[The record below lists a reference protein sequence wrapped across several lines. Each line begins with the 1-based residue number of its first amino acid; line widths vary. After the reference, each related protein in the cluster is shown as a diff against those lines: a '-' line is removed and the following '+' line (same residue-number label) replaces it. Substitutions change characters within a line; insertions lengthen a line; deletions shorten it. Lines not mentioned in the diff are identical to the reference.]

1 MTTKNLAIDL
11 ITAISGMQMR
21 EGMKLD
27 VIEEYQECFNGK
39 AWPFN
44 EPLVVFSDGESYWL
58 ADGFHRFEAAKR
70 AKRGSVQCEIRTG
83 SVHDAEDY
91 AAGANGRHGL
101 RRTNADKRK
110 AVLWALNCDRHCNK
124 SLRDIAD
131 LCLVGK
137 SLVGSIKHEL
147 SLKDSG
153 VDSGQVS
160 LKDSQKPAGTVKT
173 ESIENENDFTP
184 PDETEYE
191 YIEKDENEPLED
203 GEIDCGLVDE
213 PEIKT
218 GFCKCQI
225 CGGTGQVER
234 GQFDSKFDEVWGIV
248 RAAGKKTRI
257 ADSGKQNSKKAYE
270 KAIKAISRD
279 GIEDDT
285 GEMVTVSDPHG
296 FFKMRIQLFV
306 SSVVGQ
312 GEFCPQFTTLVSRE
326 FWNQDDERW
335 NEGNSKD
342 LFVDSVGGVY

>member
-203 GEIDCGLVDE
+203 GEIDCGPVEELPKKKPEKE
-213 PEIKT
+213 PD
-218 GFCKCQI
+218 CKYWLKVCIQHA
-225 CGGTGQVER
+225 ER
-234 GQFDSKFDEVWGIV
+234 VIMHSDD
-248 RAAGKKTRI
+248 A
-257 ADSGKQNSKKAYE
+257 KAKRNNPQHGPLQGHIF
-270 KAIKAISRD
+270 KALACLK
-279 GIEDDT
+279 EWLK
-285 GEMVTVSDPHG
+285 E
-296 FFKMRIQLFV
+296 
-306 SSVVGQ
+306 
-312 GEFCPQFTTLVSRE
+312 C
-326 FWNQDDERW
+326 
-335 NEGNSKD
+335 
-342 LFVDSVGGVY
+342 